1 MASGGVQYYKVD
13 TNRYDDVRIVLLKD
27 NYGAIGLAIY
37 DYILCA
43 IYGGEGYYIQDN
55 EELSLRISQ
64 ALTVKIKTVK
74 EVISYTCAVGLF
86 NKELRIREN
95 ILTSSSIQKRWLKL
109 VKHGKRNL
117 PSINEKYCVQHP
129 ANVVQHPA
137 NVVQHPANVVQH
149 PANVVQHPANVVQ
162 HPGVT
167 GENDKEKAPLNPKIE
182 KEKEE
187 NSYNSACITFVG
199 DSEPELFEEGEKP
212 QPKHPETPA
221 VKEET
226 AAEKK
231 ARLVALCEKRE
242 QEFYDSLV
250 PYVEV
255 YGKEMIR
262 AFFDYWTEPNK
273 SGTQMRFELER
284 TWCLSRRLG
293 TWAKNNAKYERSST
307 SRPAASTATGD
318 PSRDSYAGISELIRK
333 RIV

>member
-117 PSINEKYCVQHP
+117 PSINEKYWLETDK
-129 ANVVQHPA
+129 
-137 NVVQHPANVVQH
+137 
-149 PANVVQHPANVVQ
+149 NVVQHPANVVQ